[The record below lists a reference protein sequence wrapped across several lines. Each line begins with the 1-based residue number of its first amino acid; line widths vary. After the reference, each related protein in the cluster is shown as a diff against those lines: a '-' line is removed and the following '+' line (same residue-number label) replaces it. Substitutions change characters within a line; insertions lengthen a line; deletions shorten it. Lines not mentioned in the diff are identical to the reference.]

1 MNEFL
6 KDGIIMAMTRLP
18 AFPLITVDPSF
29 TIWSPADRLYDT
41 ETVLW
46 CNTEK
51 KLLGKISVNGKAYRF
66 MGLGQEEIIPQ
77 ADVKVKPYVTTY
89 TFENDE
95 IILECNFWSAGA
107 MDDLYLISAPAGYFD
122 YKVTNKTDAKLDIKL
137 TFTMD
142 KGLCFDKVPQDIIEY
157 ECKKTAGLVTKGMG
171 VKEQKL
177 LSTTGDLVGA
187 EWGVYYLTAENVEY
201 LEGTGLVSVHEAE
214 LDAKAEVNF
223 CDILSSDDIE
233 SIEYLGQRLKG
244 LWTEK
249 WADIFEVI
257 TYYIENKE
265 CLFNKISA
273 WNEKILNDGAK
284 YGEDYQFILCAAL
297 RQVMA
302 AHKLVRN
309 NKGKI
314 LFLSKECKSNGCI
327 NTVDVSYPSSPL
339 FFCYNP
345 ILAEGLMNGIIEF
358 ANLPVWACDYAPHDL
373 GQYPVADGQVYA
385 LKKAYDNWETRHNI
399 YNMEDGTDVYHYSG
413 QMPVEEC
420 GNMVVM
426 AYVYALTSGNTDFL
440 KENYATLKRWADY
453 LVKCGNDLEYQLCT
467 DDFAGRLAQNI
478 NLAIKSVMGQASF
491 AKILEM
497 LSEDGSFYM
506 AEAKKNAEDILARGT
521 YEGRLALS
529 FEKLDSWSMKYNMA
543 WDHILGF
550 DLFGDA
556 RKMEIEYY
564 KQVENKYGLPLDCRK
579 DYTKSDW
586 IIWSSTLDDSGE
598 ATKEYSFRMRKVL
611 EETEGRVPF
620 SDWYST
626 IDAKDVNFAHR
637 TVQGGMWM
645 PVLRD
650 KLLNK

>member
-1 MNEFL
+1 
-6 KDGIIMAMTRLP
+6 MAMTRLP

-29 TIWSPADRLYDT
+29 TIWSPADKLYDAS
-41 ETVLW
+41 TVLW

-51 KLLGKISVNGKAYRF
+51 KLLGKLFVNGKAYRF
-66 MGLGQEEIIPQ
+66 MGLGDEEIIPQ
-77 ADVKVKPYVTTY
+77 ADVKVEPLKTTY

-95 IILECNFWSAGA
+95 VKLVCDFYSAGA
-107 MDDLYLISAPAGYFD
+107 IDDLYLVSAPAGYFD
-122 YKVTNKTDAKLDIKL
+122 YKVINKTSEAKDIKL
-137 TFTMD
+137 IFTMD

-157 ECKKTAGLVTKGMG
+157 ECKETAGLITKGMG
-171 VKEQKL
+171 VKDQNP

-187 EWGVYYLTAENVEY
+187 EWGVYYLTAENVSY
-201 LEGTGLVSVHEAE
+201 VEGVGLVSVHEAKLE
-214 LDAKAEVNF
+214 AESEISF
-223 CDILSSDDIE
+223 SDILSSDDIV
-233 SIEYLGQRLKG
+233 SIEYLGQQLKA

-257 TYYIENKE
+257 AYYINNKE
-265 CLFNKISA
+265 YLKELVTFWNK
-273 WNEKILNDGAK
+273 KILTDGAK
-284 YGEDYQFILCAAL
+284 YGEDYQLLLSAAF

-345 ILAEGLMNGIIEF
+345 VLAEGLMNGIFEF
-358 ANLPVWACDYAPHDL
+358 SNLPVWACDYAPHDL

-385 LKKAYDNWETRHNI
+385 LKRAYDDWNTRHNI
-399 YNMEDGTDVYHYSG
+399 YAMEDGTDVYHYSG

-420 GNMVVM
+420 GNMIVM
-426 AYVYALTSGNTDFL
+426 AYVYALTSGNKEFL
-440 KENYATLKRWADY
+440 KENYATLKKWADY
-453 LVKCGNDLEYQLCT
+453 LVSCGNNLEYQLCT

-491 AKILEM
+491 SKILEM

-506 AEAKKNAEDILARGT
+506 AEAKKNAEDIIARGT
-521 YEGRLALS
+521 FEGRLALS

-543 WDHILGF
+543 WDKMLGF
-550 DLFGDA
+550 NLFGDA
-556 RKMEIEYY
+556 GAKEIEYY
-564 KQVENKYGLPLDCRK
+564 KTVENKYGLPLDCRK

-586 IIWSSTLDDSGE
+586 IIWSSVLDETGE
-598 ATKEYSFRMRKVL
+598 ATKAYAKRMRKVL

-626 IDAKDVNFAHR
+626 VDAKDVNFAHR